1 MYMHNKQDCVY
12 NVVLEFLDSAYAQ
25 DEEDEPVV
33 EDDIGK
39 AMDGSKTD
47 DEAVQRYVNSGT

>member
-1 MYMHNKQDCVY
+1 MYNKQDGVY

-47 DEAVQRYVNSGT
+47 DEAVQRYVNSGS